1 MTDAPRCVVADD
13 SVLLREGLSGLLAR
27 HGLQVAGCVADA
39 PALIDRVEQLEAEG
53 TAPQIILTDVRMPPG
68 MQDDGLDAAIALKAS
83 RPTFGVLVIS
93 QYVAAAHARRLF
105 SLPTAPGAGLGDI
118 LKDRVGDVAEF
129 LEAVRVVL
137 HGGSVI
143 DPEVT
148 RAMLQSSRSRLAGL
162 TGREREV
169 LDFMAR
175 GLSNSQIAERL
186 VISPAAVAKHVAAI
200 LLKLDLPPSEE
211 NRRVRAILA
220 YLDEM
225 AR

>member
-83 RPTFGVLVIS
+83 RPTLGVLVIS

-105 SLPTAPGAGLGDI
+105 SLPTAPGAGGLGYI

-169 LDFMAR
+169 LDLMAR
-175 GLSNSQIAERL
+175 DLSNS
-186 VISPAAVAKHVAAI
+186 
-200 LLKLDLPPSEE
+200 
-211 NRRVRAILA
+211 
-220 YLDEM
+220 
-225 AR
+225 